1 MVKFIAIAFGFL
13 GLAFYELSGG
23 SDFDG
28 EALRLSR
35 VEVGP
40 VKQGLPK
47 IADAAKDIGSD
58 DAEFEVS
65 RATVNLVSEEKSKII
80 ASVLTLAQPE
90 KIEATPASLVVDVVE
105 EPLGELI
112 LPSLIVEPE
121 AFEVITSTSAQDVRI
136 VSGDRVNV
144 RGGPSTNYEV
154 VGRLTRGVEV
164 EVLDDNGDGW
174 IEMRSLD
181 GVTFGWMADFL
192 LSDS

>member
-28 EALRLSR
+28 EALRQSR
-35 VEVGP
+35 VEVGT

-65 RATVNLVSEEKSKII
+65 RAALNLVSEEKSKII
-80 ASVLTLAQPE
+80 ASVVTLAQPE

-121 AFEVITSTSAQDVRI
+121 AFEVITSTSIQDVRI

-144 RGGPSTNYEV
+144 RSGPSTDYEV